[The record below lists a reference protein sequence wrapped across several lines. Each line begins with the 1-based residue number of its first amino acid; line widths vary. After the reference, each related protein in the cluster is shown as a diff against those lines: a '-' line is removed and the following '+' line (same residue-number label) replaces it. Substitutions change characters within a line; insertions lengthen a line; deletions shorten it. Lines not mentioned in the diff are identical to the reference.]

1 MNKFFL
7 TFLAMVAFS
16 TISNAQ
22 QISLYDNDGEA
33 RAYIDFGE
41 DATIFMWDG
50 TPVAFLEKEGDDI
63 CVLGFNGSFLGWYE
77 DGILYDKKGYI
88 VGARKDKINFFTGIE
103 EIKGIQRITPI
114 RPIITQVTSVQPVLL
129 SRWSSTSLTEF
140 LYFGNK

>member
-7 TFLAMVAFS
+7 TFLAMVVFS

-50 TPVAFLEKEGDDI
+50 TPVAFLDKDGDDI

-77 DGILYDKKGYI
+77 DGIVYDKKGYI

-129 SRWSSTSLTEF
+129 SSWSTTSLTEF

>member
-1 MNKFFL
+1 MNKFFF

-16 TISNAQ
+16 TILNAQ

-50 TPVAFLEKEGDDI
+50 TPVAFLEKDGDDI

-77 DGILYDKKGYI
+77 DGIVYDKKGYI

-129 SRWSSTSLTEF
+129 SSWSTTSLTEF

>member
-7 TFLAMVAFS
+7 TFLAMVVFS
-16 TISNAQ
+16 TILNAQ

-77 DGILYDKKGYI
+77 DGIVYDKKGYI
-88 VGARKDKINFFTGIE
+88 VGARKDKISFFTGIE

-114 RPIITQVTSVQPVLL
+114 RSIITQVTLVQPVLL
-129 SRWSSTSLTEF
+129 SSWSTTSLTEF

>member
-7 TFLAMVAFS
+7 TLLAMVAFS
-16 TISNAQ
+16 TISHAQ

-50 TPVAFLEKEGDDI
+50 TPVAFLEKDGDDI

-114 RPIITQVTSVQPVLL
+114 RPIITQVTLVQPVLL
-129 SRWSSTSLTEF
+129 SSWSTTSLTEF